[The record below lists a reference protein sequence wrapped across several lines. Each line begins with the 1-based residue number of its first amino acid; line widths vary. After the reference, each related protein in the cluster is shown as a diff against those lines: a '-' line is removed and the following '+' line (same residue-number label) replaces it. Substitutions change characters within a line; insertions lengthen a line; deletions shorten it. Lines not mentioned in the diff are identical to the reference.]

1 MNEEGH
7 SPRTCSRAVT
17 LRSVR
22 PSTAAHSAALSI
34 LNRLVSIATA
44 AAQTLK
50 AAEEGSTANPSKAF
64 ELTACTVSVVVSS
77 RLKSKIKNER
87 EA

>member
-34 LNRLVSIATA
+34 LNRLVSIAA
-44 AAQTLK
+44 AATQTLK
-50 AAEEGSTANPSKAF
+50 AAEGSTANPSKAF
-64 ELTACTVSVVVSS
+64 ELKACAVSVVVSS
-77 RLKSKIKNER
+77 RLKIKGKNESG
-87 EA
+87 A